1 MNKGER
7 AFFYYLYQIL
17 MELLNLPSPRNRG
30 GSKYLRVLDW
40 VRARSPLRLQEVE
53 GSELWTQEVDNMGTL
68 LKIFAQ
74 GKGKKSSYEP
84 CSLLSIFMV
93 LL

>member
-1 MNKGER
+1 MKQGER

-17 MELLNLPSPRNRG
+17 IELLNLPSPRNRG
-30 GSKYLRVLDW
+30 GSKYSWVLDW

-53 GSELWTQEVDNMGTL
+53 GSELWTQEVDNIGKL

-74 GKGKKSSYEP
+74 GKGEKSSYEP
-84 CSLLSIFMV
+84 CRLLSIFMV